1 MYSTASQPTAV
12 ADKPARSRKRILIPL
27 AGLAVAT
34 AIVVGSGADFIS
46 NSVNAANAY
55 STGTLTQTNSKSGSA
70 IFNLS
75 NLKPGDT
82 VNGKVTI
89 KNSGT
94 LAADFTL
101 TEDAINGFANKANL
115 TLVVTQTG
123 VTAPVWSG
131 TFGALTTNGPL
142 SLGTFAAGEAREYTF
157 SVTLAQSA
165 TNIEQGKT
173 ASATYSWNSTQT
185 AATTT
190 EQ

>member
-1 MYSTASQPTAV
+1 MYATTETAAV
-12 ADKPARSRKRILIPL
+12 AEKPARSRKRILLPL
-27 AGLAVAT
+27 AGLAVA
-34 AIVVGSGADFIS
+34 AAVAVGSGADFVS

-55 STGTLTQTNSKSGSA
+55 STGTLEQTNSKSGSA
-70 IFNLS
+70 IFDLS

-101 TEDAINGFANKANL
+101 TEDAVNGFATKSNL

-123 VTAPVWSG
+123 VSTPVWSG
-131 TFGALTTNGPL
+131 TFGALTTSGPL
-142 SLGTFAAGEAREYTF
+142 SLGTFTAGEAREYTF

-165 TNIEQGKT
+165 TNAEQGKT
-173 ASATYSWNSTQT
+173 ATASYSWNSTQT